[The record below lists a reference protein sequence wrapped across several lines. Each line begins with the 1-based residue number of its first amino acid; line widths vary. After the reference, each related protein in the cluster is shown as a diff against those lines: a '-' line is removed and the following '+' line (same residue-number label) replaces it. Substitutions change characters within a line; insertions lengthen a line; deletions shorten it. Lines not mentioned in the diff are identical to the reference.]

1 MTHTCRYTWVRTW
14 YRCGFDECRECGR
27 TRAYGER
34 PETFEEAAQAV
45 AAEHSEALGMLAKT
59 DFHPDAIALTMEP
72 AKPLRKKRPV
82 LSDRDLTILKWRD
95 EQDASYEEIGR
106 RSGLELGHVY
116 RIVSRARSLLGA
128 KVPNDQ
134 ASNDLV
140 KP

>member
-14 YRCGFDECRECGR
+14 YR
-27 TRAYGER
+27 
-34 PETFEEAAQAV
+34 
-45 AAEHSEALGMLAKT
+45 
-59 DFHPDAIALTMEP
+59 HPDAIALTMGP
-72 AKPLRKKRPV
+72 PKPPRIKRPV

-95 EQDASYEEIGR
+95 EEGASYEEVGR

-134 ASNDLV
+134 ASHDPV